1 MTLTQFIKQT
11 LRNSYVSLVMGVV
24 AFVLVL
30 VITLDLSAAGM
41 VLMLFVAVAVFQNS
55 FYRGWLFLLFSILL
69 FSSLRIGLEG
79 KLVMY
84 EIILIVTA
92 LVGLV
97 NISVESVKLSKN
109 YLSKYFFLFL
119 VCAGGVIGLG
129 TFSGRE
135 VSPQVWQLGFYLA
148 MFWLLLVTFQYFFQ
162 TLRRLE
168 GFFLV
173 IVVAG
178 VLHSL
183 VGLVAFFSGWQ
194 SSSGMG
200 VTSGKAQHLIF
211 GSFQYKVSGFFGDGA
226 IFRIGESTLA
236 PFLLISIPVT
246 LGFLLNVK
254 YRRKRNTLELAAT
267 SAEVLGLAPGESEKS
282 PAQLTELHGKNFA
295 LEAYP
300 KIVPEIEE
308 GKKSSDSNQEEPKIK
323 IDLKSKLIDSAQNK
337 EKYSARFYWTNKF
350 KELQKSLVK
359 IKKELK
365 KKAPL
370 AEDASEK
377 ELQQLLNEEEEPTS
391 EEIIGKFL
399 LKSLL
404 LLLLLLQMLA
414 LTLTFSY
421 YALIILAVGMFMAG
435 ILLRNNFIVLTTAVT
450 VIAVAIVFPG
460 VKSSFL
466 WENSGEQWLSGF
478 QEIKNDPILGN
489 GWLIE
494 KEKQQSSA
502 GEIYNSYF
510 YIWNTLGISG
520 LIILLLM
527 LFRYFKDI
535 YDLYKKSD
543 GIKRIWLVVS
553 LAVFAEFALLGLST
567 NALLFGPAALAFW
580 LFYGAVL
587 NLKAGQM
594 VKGKDQVKL
603 YY

>member
-1 MTLTQFIKQT
+1 MNLTQFIKQT
-11 LRNSYVSLVMGVV
+11 LRNSYVSLVMGVA

-30 VITLDLSAAGM
+30 VITLDLSAAGII
-41 VLMLFVAVAVFQNS
+41 LMLFVAVAIFQNS
-55 FYRGWLFLLFSILL
+55 FYRGWLFLFFAILL

-79 KLVMY
+79 DLVMY

-119 VCAGGVIGLG
+119 VCAGGVLGLG

-135 VSPQVWQLGFYLA
+135 VSPQVWQLAFYLA
-148 MFWLLLVTFQYFFQ
+148 MFWMLLVVFQYFFQ

-173 IVVAG
+173 LLVAG

-183 VGLVAFFSGWQ
+183 VGLGAFLVGWQ
-194 SSSGMG
+194 SSSGVG

-226 IFRIGESTLA
+226 LFKIGESALA

-254 YRRKRNTLELAAT
+254 HRRRKTTLELAAT
-267 SAEVLGLAPGESEKS
+267 SAEVLGLAPGELEKT
-282 PAQLTELHGKNFA
+282 PGQLTELHGKNFA
-295 LEAYP
+295 LETYP
-300 KIVPEIEE
+300 KILPDHEE
-308 GKKSSDSNQEEPKIK
+308 KEATANFGQEEPKIK
-323 IDLKSKLIDSAQNK
+323 IDLKSKLLDSAQNK
-337 EKYSARFYWTNKF
+337 KKYSSRFYWTNKF

-359 IKKELK
+359 IKGDLK
-365 KKAPL
+365 KKTIPST
-370 AEDASEK
+370 SETER
-377 ELQQLLNEEEEPTS
+377 ELEQLLGEEEAPTS
-391 EEIIGKFL
+391 EEILRKFFLKLLFFL
-399 LKSLL
+399 LLV
-404 LLLLLLQMLA
+404 LQMTA

-421 YALIILAVGMFMAG
+421 YALVTLGVGMFMVG
-435 ILLRNNFIVLTTAVT
+435 ILLRNNFIVVLTAVT
-450 VIAVAIVFPG
+450 IIAVAVVFPG

-466 WENSGEQWLSGF
+466 WENSGQQWLSGF

-494 KEKQQSSA
+494 KEKRQSST

-520 LIILLLM
+520 LVILILM

-535 YDLYKKSD
+535 YDLYRKSD
-543 GIKRIWLVVS
+543 GIKRIWLVMA
-553 LAVFAEFALLGLST
+553 LAIFAEFTLLGLSS

-594 VKGKDQVKL
+594 VTGRDQVKL